1 MLKLLAAIVASTIH
15 FTDTALL
22 TVSKTQQS
30 DGLVILAEDATQ
42 NYRVTQVEAASLD
55 PFCLSLVVA
64 TNGTAPFTIWKE
76 CVTAGR
82 LIKND
87 ADFKSL
93 PVTQGSAGK
102 TIVLVASSPVS
113 GSNLD
118 LKVLAKFAV
127 LVEPVPSPDAGVAK

>member
-30 DGLVILAEDATQ
+30 DGLVILVEDATQ
-42 NYRVTQVEAASLD
+42 NYRVTQIEAASLD
-55 PFCLSLVVA
+55 PFCLALVVA
-64 TNGTAPFTIWKE
+64 TNGNNIAPSTLWKE

-87 ADFKSL
+87 ADLKSL
-93 PVTQGSAGK
+93 PVAQGGAGK
-102 TIVLVASSPVS
+102 TIILVASSPVS

-127 LVEPVPSPDAGVAK
+127 LSEPIPSEVVK